1 MRGEGEHIDVI
12 IGTHALL
19 QKGVTFEK
27 PGLMITD
34 EQHRFGVMQRAEL
47 QEKSRMT
54 HLLVMSAT
62 PIPRTLALAIYGDLS
77 VSKLDEMPP
86 GRQRVDTYV
95 VDSSFKTRLHAF
107 MLKQIEAGG
116 QVYVVC
122 PSIGLKNTED
132 DQTEEFEEVYLEDI
146 LSSAQERSPLKDAIS
161 YAKNLAEDIFPEFKV
176 ALLHGQMKSQEKDY
190 VMAEFSQ
197 GKIDILVSTTVI
209 EVGVNVPNATLMI
222 VENAERFGL
231 SQLHQLR
238 GRVGRGRRKSYCVLV
253 SDCKGENAIA
263 RLSTMKQC
271 YDGYQIAEKDL
282 EFRGPGD
289 FFASLGDN
297 AVRQSGGLSLK
308 LARCCSDANLLS
320 QAFAA
325 GHLLLKKDPHLS
337 LPEHQALAREVA
349 RVFTLES
356 TTIS

>member
-1 MRGEGEHIDVI
+1 
-12 IGTHALL
+12 
-19 QKGVTFEK
+19 
-27 PGLMITD
+27 
-34 EQHRFGVMQRAEL
+34 
-47 QEKSRMT
+47 MT

-122 PSIGLKNTED
+122 PSIGLKNTEA

-282 EFRGPGD
+282 ELRGGGEI
-289 FFASLGDN
+289 LGT
-297 AVRQSGGLSLK
+297 RQSGFCNFR
-308 LARCCSDANLLS
+308 LADMDYHKNLLFIAN
-320 QAFAA
+320 QDAK
-325 GHLLLKKDPHLS
+325 LILNKDPNLQS
-337 LPEHQALAREVA
+337 PRGLALRNLLYLFEKD
-349 RVFTLES
+349 ES
-356 TTIS
+356 IRNYRS